1 MRINTIISKFNI
13 GWKKKMRTE
22 RVEIYNLKNKND
34 QTKFKELTNNNN
46 ELSMIFEKENDLDKA
61 TNLFLNKLNE
71 NIKCCFNK
79 IRITEKYNKELEELF
94 TKRKRLRNKNDESS
108 KKELQNI
115 EAKLVKLCAESN
127 YSKINEEI
135 SNLKCEEG
143 GINVGKLWKLKK
155 KLSSKCRDPP
165 TAMLD
170 KKGNLITSP
179 KQIEA
184 LAVEV
189 FKDRLENRQ
198 INDELAELKKNKE
211 TLCTLRLEQASNNK
225 TPDWTIEDLEK
236 VLKYLKNNKSRD
248 PYGYINELFK
258 SNSAGSDMK
267 IAVLKLMNRIKTEQ
281 KYPQALEIANISAI
295 YKNKGAKNVFESY
308 RGIFRVPI
316 LRTILDRLI
325 YNDEYDII
333 EENLSDSNVGARKGR
348 NVRDNI
354 LVLNAITNSIVNGN
368 EDAVDVQ
375 IFDIEKCFDK
385 LWVEECV
392 NYLFTSGFK
401 NDKLPLLF
409 KENQNALI
417 AVKTSTGISKRIS
430 IRNIIMQG
438 TVWGSLCCTVS
449 MEKLG
454 KLIYKE
460 EDLTYKYKGKIEI
473 PTLGMVDDILAVQKC
488 SKDVI
493 KINAVVNAFVESKKL
508 KLSENKCQQIHIAKK
523 TNIEKEYAILK
534 VHEEQMQKSNK
545 QKYLG
550 DIVDESGRIRKT
562 IDDRKNKGY
571 GIVSE
576 ILAIMNDI
584 PLGQYKMEIALRL
597 RQAMLINT
605 MLFNSEA
612 WHDIKE
618 VEIKSLEC
626 VDQHLLRSIVG
637 AHSKTPLEFLY
648 LETGAIPV
656 RFILACRRMLYLQTI
671 LKRPDS
677 ELTKRIYIAQK
688 EKPTKGD
695 FYCLVEKD
703 FQMIGEILSEDE
715 IIKKSRNSYKNNIK
729 LKTRIAAFSYLKEQ
743 QNKHSK
749 IRNIQYTKL
758 DTQAYM
764 ISPLFSNTEVSLL
777 FALRSKYIDCK
788 SNFKFKYNQD
798 NLLCQLC
805 GVDEDSQPHILQCNI
820 LRSYIKSEDIM
831 KEKVDYNDIFRETGK
846 QKVIVTIFSKLL
858 EIRRI
863 LLNQENTNNP
873 SMSDDVLEK
882 RYYLQPCIVNVSLGN

>member
-1 MRINTIISKFNI
+1 M
-13 GWKKKMRTE
+13 
-22 RVEIYNLKNKND
+22 
-34 QTKFKELTNNNN
+34 
-46 ELSMIFEKENDLDKA
+46 
-61 TNLFLNKLNE
+61 
-71 NIKCCFNK
+71 
-79 IRITEKYNKELEELF
+79 
-94 TKRKRLRNKNDESS
+94 
-108 KKELQNI
+108 
-115 EAKLVKLCAESN
+115 
-127 YSKINEEI
+127 
-135 SNLKCEEG
+135 
-143 GINVGKLWKLKK
+143 
-155 KLSSKCRDPP
+155 
-165 TAMLD
+165 
-170 KKGNLITSP
+170 
-179 KQIEA
+179 
-184 LAVEV
+184 EV

-258 SNSAGSDMK
+258 NNSAGSDMK

-375 IFDIEKCFDK
+375 IFDIEKCFDA

-392 NYLFTSGFK
+392 NDLFTSGFK

-409 KENQNALI
+409 KENQNAMI

-523 TNIEKEYAILK
+523 TNIEKECAILK
-534 VHEEQMQKSNK
+534 VHEEQMQKSTK
-545 QKYLG
+545 QK
-550 DIVDESGRIRKT
+550 IS
-562 IDDRKNKGY
+562 
-571 GIVSE
+571 
-576 ILAIMNDI
+576 
-584 PLGQYKMEIALRL
+584 
-597 RQAMLINT
+597 
-605 MLFNSEA
+605 
-612 WHDIKE
+612 
-618 VEIKSLEC
+618 
-626 VDQHLLRSIVG
+626 
-637 AHSKTPLEFLY
+637 
-648 LETGAIPV
+648 
-656 RFILACRRMLYLQTI
+656 RRY
-671 LKRPDS
+671 S
-677 ELTKRIYIAQK
+677 
-688 EKPTKGD
+688 
-695 FYCLVEKD
+695 
-703 FQMIGEILSEDE
+703 
-715 IIKKSRNSYKNNIK
+715 
-729 LKTRIAAFSYLKEQ
+729 
-743 QNKHSK
+743 
-749 IRNIQYTKL
+749 
-758 DTQAYM
+758 
-764 ISPLFSNTEVSLL
+764 
-777 FALRSKYIDCK
+777 
-788 SNFKFKYNQD
+788 
-798 NLLCQLC
+798 
-805 GVDEDSQPHILQCNI
+805 
-820 LRSYIKSEDIM
+820 
-831 KEKVDYNDIFRETGK
+831 
-846 QKVIVTIFSKLL
+846 
-858 EIRRI
+858 
-863 LLNQENTNNP
+863 
-873 SMSDDVLEK
+873 
-882 RYYLQPCIVNVSLGN
+882 